1 MGEGTAIVQP
11 PTWLKCSLAIK
22 QFRRLLMVRSLHAS
36 RNYKVM
42 NGTASHI
49 VTVYDLFSIFYSF
62 EAHLSALLL
71 KRLAV
76 AAYFVITATI
86 QSFWFISSTLICV
99 WSDVVRHRQAIPMS
113 PAMLHS
119 TEHTSNFN
127 LPKRKEMWLKWRQWT
142 MRRALVTG
150 QMSPVAVR

>member
-99 WSDVVRHRQAIPMS
+99 WS
-113 PAMLHS
+113 S
-119 TEHTSNFN
+119 TSSTSNSDVAGDVTQHRAHIQFQFAEK
-127 LPKRKEMWLKWRQWT
+127 KRNVIKMTT
-142 MRRALVTG
+142 MNNEKGASDWADVTCRR
-150 QMSPVAVR
+150 

>member
-62 EAHLSALLL
+62 EAHLSALPL

-86 QSFWFISSTLICV
+86 QSFWFIPSTLICV
-99 WSDVVRHRQAIPMS
+99 WSSTSSTSNSDVVGDVTQ
-113 PAMLHS
+113 
-119 TEHTSNFN
+119 HTSNFN